1 MGATFS
7 FFLFAK
13 KLTVTFREG
22 VILQLVKVCIKKN
35 CAEKTKRGK
44 EKEKEKKRR
53 KKKKEK
59 RERERER
66 EIEREKRLEKR
77 PDRYVKIIMARRRK
91 I

>member
-1 MGATFS
+1 MGATFF

-13 KLTVTFREG
+13 KLTVTFTDG

-44 EKEKEKKRR
+44 RKRKRKREGRRRRR
-53 KKKKEK
+53 K
-59 RERERER
+59 ERERER
-66 EIEREKRLEKR
+66 EKRLEER

>member
-1 MGATFS
+1 VGTTFF

-13 KLTVTFREG
+13 KLTVTFRDG

-44 EKEKEKKRR
+44 EKEKKRR

-59 RERERER
+59 RET
-66 EIEREKRLEKR
+66 EK
-77 PDRYVKIIMARRRK
+77 I
-91 I
+91 